1 MVRWTD
7 GYGDDIVCGAHFRLS
22 SLISVLSPRHNT
34 QDKTRAPVFIVNR
47 QTNDSP
53 GRRRLVGGGWWVVGG
68 GIKLSVLTQK
78 SGQYLDVIKMGL
90 SKNRGR
96 EYWLVKISAR

>member
-1 MVRWTD
+1 MVTVMILCVGHTSESHHSSRYCRHVITHK
-7 GYGDDIVCGAHFRLS
+7 IRPELLCLLS
-22 SLISVLSPRHNT
+22 TGKLMTLP
-34 QDKTRAPVFIVNR
+34 A
-47 QTNDSP
+47 
-53 GRRRLVGGGWWVVGG
+53 GGGWWVVGG
-68 GIKLSVLTQK
+68 GIKLSALTQK

>member
-1 MVRWTD
+1 MTLP
-7 GYGDDIVCGAHFRLS
+7 A
-22 SLISVLSPRHNT
+22 
-34 QDKTRAPVFIVNR
+34 
-47 QTNDSP
+47 
-53 GRRRLVGGGWWVVGG
+53 GGGWWVVGG
-68 GIKLSVLTQK
+68 GIKLGALTQK